1 MGNRRL
7 PNAPTGDSRSSN
19 PHAHSQ
25 RHALLEAHCCPCPAA
40 GLTPRPTHVAPRSA
54 RPWAG
59 SGGAELWVRSTGAG
73 QSSASA
79 VPSTALRHHQCRRVY
94 RQVLEANVLFANRPP
109 PSAAAPPK
117 DNNRVLSA
125 GCEGQP
131 PGEHHI
137 PEGGQRGR
145 DGSLENNFRATVKGF
160 YLELRVHCASSVEMR
175 PLGRG
180 RLGLGSG
187 EPGRGGGGGEIL
199 KPKSGRLKKHRGQ
212 KKTER
217 LKRSGKLEQRWGL
230 RKEVKT
236 KKSKGWPRDC
246 ERRPRGAARCHP
258 QANGRAGTW
267 KAWAPEPMSEL
278 GVQLKGPPIWLCP
291 EPQELCTTAR
301 RQWYIQ
307 EVSLWSVLAQSLTH
321 SPAAKAA
328 QHCTVASFQAG
339 CPSVKA
345 KIQNFLE
352 KTDRIGA
359 TPLQAPSTQCIQ
371 WGSAWSGGGS
381 GTAASPTWC
390 SWDGHTKVALW
401 VWHLWTKC
409 TPKTKTPHVSSLSQ
423 SCSIRNVPTL
433 LGLAALSPQPS
444 TALGSGAAPASPREH
459 PKEERSVQ
467 CGASIVGTAR

>member
-1 MGNRRL
+1 M

-187 EPGRGGGGGEIL
+187 EPGRGGGGGE
-199 KPKSGRLKKHRGQ
+199 S
-212 KKTER
+212 
-217 LKRSGKLEQRWGL
+217 
-230 RKEVKT
+230 
-236 KKSKGWPRDC
+236 
-246 ERRPRGAARCHP
+246 
-258 QANGRAGTW
+258 
-267 KAWAPEPMSEL
+267 
-278 GVQLKGPPIWLCP
+278 
-291 EPQELCTTAR
+291 
-301 RQWYIQ
+301 
-307 EVSLWSVLAQSLTH
+307 
-321 SPAAKAA
+321 
-328 QHCTVASFQAG
+328 
-339 CPSVKA
+339 
-345 KIQNFLE
+345 
-352 KTDRIGA
+352 
-359 TPLQAPSTQCIQ
+359 
-371 WGSAWSGGGS
+371 
-381 GTAASPTWC
+381 
-390 SWDGHTKVALW
+390 
-401 VWHLWTKC
+401 
-409 TPKTKTPHVSSLSQ
+409 
-423 SCSIRNVPTL
+423 
-433 LGLAALSPQPS
+433 
-444 TALGSGAAPASPREH
+444 
-459 PKEERSVQ
+459 
-467 CGASIVGTAR
+467 